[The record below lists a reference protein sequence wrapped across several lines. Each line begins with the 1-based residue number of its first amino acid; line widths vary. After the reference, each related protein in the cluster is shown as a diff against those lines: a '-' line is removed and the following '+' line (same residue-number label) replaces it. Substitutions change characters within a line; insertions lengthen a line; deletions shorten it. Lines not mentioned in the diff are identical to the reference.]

1 MLHLVSDDP
10 RYRGHVALSLD
21 GRAPVRGQVAT
32 SLSRLN
38 LAPAASLGHAPALP
52 HLPGLQGCV
61 RGLVV
66 SRYIYTSIISML
78 STYLHRTRISLLSP
92 ADPLV
97 TSRHGL
103 GSCAAHPCSGLP
115 CSHEAECVSVW
126 PPSRP
131 RHLCHCAPGYTGRR

>member
-1 MLHLVSDDP
+1 MLHLISDDP

-38 LAPAASLGHAPALP
+38 LAPATSLGHAPALP

-66 SRYIYTSIISML
+66 SMYISTLSI
-78 STYLHRTRISLLSP
+78 STYLPYLCIYSNEFR
-92 ADPLV
+92 
-97 TSRHGL
+97 GL
-103 GSCAAHPCSGLP
+103 GAMCGPVSGQR
-115 CSHEAECVSVW
+115 VNK
-126 PPSRP
+126 
-131 RHLCHCAPGYTGRR
+131 YTAGS

>member
-38 LAPAASLGHAPALP
+38 LAPALP

-66 SRYIYTSIISML
+66 SMYISTLSI
-78 STYLHRTRISLLSP
+78 STYLPYLCIYSDEFR
-92 ADPLV
+92 
-97 TSRHGL
+97 GL
-103 GSCAAHPCSGLP
+103 GAMCGPVSGQR
-115 CSHEAECVSVW
+115 VNK
-126 PPSRP
+126 
-131 RHLCHCAPGYTGRR
+131 YTAGS

>member
-1 MLHLVSDDP
+1 MLHLVSEDP

-61 RGLVV
+61 RGLLV
-66 SRYIYTSIISML
+66 SRYIYIVYISML
-78 STYLHRTRISLLSP
+78 SIYLSYLHI
-92 ADPLV
+92 
-97 TSRHGL
+97 
-103 GSCAAHPCSGLP
+103 
-115 CSHEAECVSVW
+115 
-126 PPSRP
+126 
-131 RHLCHCAPGYTGRR
+131 YTGPASASCPRRTPW